1 MIDAEHTLFRVKTSR
16 ETTALPDRGYVE
28 RSLISDGRRIMYC
41 GLILWCMDTK
51 GKGDF
56 PKSTLRFVA
65 EIVLIFGVSTMVVGF
80 WLVFLLDP
88 RASDQGY

>member
-1 MIDAEHTLFRVKTSR
+1 
-16 ETTALPDRGYVE
+16 
-28 RSLISDGRRIMYC
+28 
-41 GLILWCMDTK
+41 MDTK

-65 EIVLIFGVSTMVVGF
+65 EIVLILGVSTMVVGF